1 MSSKKQNASGSN
13 PSPILNANDI
23 EAWTSLHQ
31 AVADADVAKVREI
44 IEEGELYVD
53 QWSTT
58 GRQTPLFVCVH
69 FGGGNLEIA
78 KMLLEA
84 GARRKLDE
92 LILWLQRNFIK
103 TCAHRQLL
111 ILLLQYQVSTK
122 VTKDNKKKKRVHWQN
137 GRNNGPLPSQET
149 DGKGYKEKGQQH
161 ATKTMQLLAQQE
173 QENGKMAID
182 LQQNERQQLDAR
194 NNEQKVIEL
203 QEQFNGEW
211 TLNRLQR
218 AQEVE
223 NAANAENQQ
232 PRRGCRPGLGCRP
245 DSENATNI
253 AMSAAL
259 GAAWGTYVAPVL
271 GTGVG
276 ACVGAACGV
285 GKAVHRRFTGRG
297 RKSRK
302 KRGRK
307 HKRKTRKHKK
317 KHRRR
322 KSTHKH
328 KKKRKK
334 RRTTKKR

>member
-1 MSSKKQNASGSN
+1 MSSKKLTPAELRQKRLDALGKKPSSTAPPPSTPSPLVVKSDKAKLMPLKREAIRLARQQHKDFNNKSHDDKKKIVKEIYKQLKKQNASGSK
-13 PSPILNANDI
+13 PSPILNAND
-23 EAWTSLHQ
+23 
-31 AVADADVAKVREI
+31 K
-44 IEEGELYVD
+44 
-53 QWSTT
+53 
-58 GRQTPLFVCVH
+58 
-69 FGGGNLEIA
+69 
-78 KMLLEA
+78 
-84 GARRKLDE
+84 
-92 LILWLQRNFIK
+92 
-103 TCAHRQLL
+103 
-111 ILLLQYQVSTK
+111 
-122 VTKDNKKKKRVHWQN
+122 KKKKRVHWQN

-149 DGKGYKEKGQQH
+149 DGKGYKEKNQQH
-161 ATKTMQLLAQQE
+161 AIKTMQLLAQQMAKDQQE
-173 QENGKMAID
+173 QENGMMAID
-182 LQQNERQQLDAR
+182 LQQNEWKQLDAR
-194 NNEQKVIEL
+194 NNEQKAIEL
-203 QEQFNGEW
+203 QEQFNGE
-211 TLNRLQR
+211 R

-259 GAAWGTYVAPVL
+259 GAAWGTYVDPVL
-271 GTGVG
+271 GTGIG